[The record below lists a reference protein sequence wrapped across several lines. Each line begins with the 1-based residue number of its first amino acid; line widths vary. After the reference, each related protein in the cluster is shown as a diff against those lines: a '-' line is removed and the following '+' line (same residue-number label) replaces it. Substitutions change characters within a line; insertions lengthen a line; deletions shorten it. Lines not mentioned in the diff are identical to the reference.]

1 MSNDSWI
8 KKVSFILAIVILF
21 VAVVQVGL
29 NTFWPNPEYPISDCY
44 IKNTSEP
51 DEACLAEDRIAQEKY
66 QDSQDGVN
74 RIKFIIGTLISL
86 FAVLLVLFVKFNE
99 SIIYGLFSGAIFN
112 MLFTLGFARDKNL
125 IGFIAL
131 LALFVI
137 VIFFVQRK
145 SKK

>member
-1 MSNDSWI
+1 MTNDSWI

-29 NTFWPNPEYPISDCY
+29 NTFWPNPEYPMSDCY
-44 IKNTSEP
+44 LKTASEP
-51 DEACLAEDRIAQEKY
+51 DEACIAEDRIAQEKY
-66 QDSQDGVN
+66 QESQDGVN
-74 RIKFIIGTLISL
+74 RIKFIIGTIISL
-86 FAVLLVLFVKFNE
+86 IAVLLVLFVKFNE

-125 IGFIAL
+125 FGFIAL